1 MQRFATG
8 PVIFVLAAFA
18 VYTFYIAIRAA
29 LTAEGY
35 DPAFFWPSIA
45 VLFLMAAGAGWA
57 SFRLY
62 RYRAAKNRKPL
73 TNG

>member
-18 VYTFYIAIRAA
+18 VYTTYIAIRAA

-35 DPAFFWPSIA
+35 DPAVFWPSIA
-45 VLFLMAAGAGWA
+45 FLFLLAAAAAWA
-57 SFRLY
+57 AFRLY
-62 RYRAAKNRKPL
+62 RYRVAKGRKPL

>member
-18 VYTFYIAIRAA
+18 VYAFYIATRSM

-35 DPAFFWPSIA
+35 DPGTFWPSIVLIYVLGA
-45 VLFLMAAGAGWA
+45 VSAWFA
-57 SFRLY
+57 FRLY
-62 RYRAAKNRKPL
+62 RVRSARR
-73 TNG
+73 

>member
-18 VYTFYIAIRAA
+18 VYTLYIATRSA

-35 DPAFFWPSIA
+35 DPAVFWPAIA
-45 VLFLMAAGAGWA
+45 LMCVLAAGAAWFA
-57 SFRLY
+57 FRLY
-62 RYRAAKNRKPL
+62 RMRSARQ
-73 TNG
+73 

>member
-18 VYTFYIAIRAA
+18 LYTFYIAIRAA

-35 DPAFFWPSIA
+35 DPVVFWPSIA
-45 VLFLMAAGAGWA
+45 LLFLMAAGAAWA

-62 RYRAAKNRKPL
+62 RFRAAKRKPL

>member
-1 MQRFATG
+1 VQRFATG
-8 PVIFVLAAFA
+8 PVILVLAAFA
-18 VYTFYIAIRAA
+18 VYTFYAAIRAA

-45 VLFLMAAGAGWA
+45 LLFLMAAGAAWT

-62 RYRAAKNRKPL
+62 RYRTAKNRKPL
-73 TNG
+73 TNA

>member
-18 VYTFYIAIRAA
+18 VYTFYIAVRAS

-35 DPAFFWPSIA
+35 EPAVFWPSIA
-45 VLFLMAAGAGWA
+45 LLFLIAAGAAWA
-57 SFRLY
+57 ALRLY
-62 RYRAAKNRKPL
+62 RHRAAKNRKSL
-73 TNG
+73 TNA

>member
-18 VYTFYIAIRAA
+18 VYTLYIAVRSA

-35 DPAFFWPSIA
+35 DPAIFWPAIA
-45 VLFLMAAGAGWA
+45 LMCVLGAASAWFA
-57 SFRLY
+57 FRLY
-62 RYRAAKNRKPL
+62 RLRSARQ
-73 TNG
+73 

>member
-18 VYTFYIAIRAA
+18 VYTFYIATRAA

-45 VLFLMAAGAGWA
+45 VIFLMAAGAGWT

>member
-18 VYTFYIAIRAA
+18 VYTGYIAIRAA

-35 DPAFFWPSIA
+35 DPAVFWPSITL
-45 VLFLMAAGAGWA
+45 LFLIAAAAGWA

-62 RYRAAKNRKPL
+62 RLRASKPL

>member
-18 VYTFYIAIRAA
+18 AYILYTTTQIA
-29 LTAEGY
+29 LTTTG
-35 DPAFFWPSIA
+35 PASFWVSIA
-45 VLFLMAAGAGWA
+45 LLYVFAAGAAWA
-57 SFRLY
+57 SYRLY
-62 RYRAAKNRKPL
+62 RLRAGKGRKPL

>member
-18 VYTFYIAIRAA
+18 VYTIYIAIIAA

-35 DPAFFWPSIA
+35 GAFFWPSIA
-45 VLFLMAAGAGWA
+45 LLFLLAAGAAWA

>member
-1 MQRFATG
+1 VQRFATG
-8 PVIFVLAAFA
+8 PVIFVLAAFS

-35 DPAFFWPSIA
+35 NPAVFWPSIA
-45 VLFLMAAGAGWA
+45 VLFLMAAAAGWA
-57 SFRLY
+57 AFRLY
-62 RYRAAKNRKPL
+62 RLRASKPRRPL

>member
-8 PVIFVLAAFA
+8 PVIFALAAFA
-18 VYTFYIAIRAA
+18 VYSVYIATRSA

-35 DPAFFWPSIA
+35 DPAVFWPSIA
-45 VLFLMAAGAGWA
+45 AFFLLAGASGWA
-57 SFRLY
+57 AFRLY
-62 RYRAAKNRKPL
+62 RIRASKPKRPL

>member
-45 VLFLMAAGAGWA
+45 VLFLMAGGAAWA